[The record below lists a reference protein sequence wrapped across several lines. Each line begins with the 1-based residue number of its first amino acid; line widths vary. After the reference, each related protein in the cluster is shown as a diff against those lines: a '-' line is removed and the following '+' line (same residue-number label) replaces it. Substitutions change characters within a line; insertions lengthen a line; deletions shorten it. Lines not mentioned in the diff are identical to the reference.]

1 MRRRCVKFSTKKS
14 AYCQKC
20 AFPTI
25 RRIDT
30 PKAAGIPKSADG
42 IDTRFRNRTTIP
54 SAHPNA
60 YAPAGFFVFSC
71 RKENAKNL
79 RGGRQDSPR
88 PCPLCAAHRKSPP
101 DAPTQIGTPCVLFLS
116 LNGRAKSQAARRTE
130 TVPHST
136 NEPTDPNESVSIFMS
151 PASPYAG
158 THNRSQRSPHRK
170 TDILLSFLCSF
181 IIPLLSIFGK
191 EASREPGARS
201 LERILRL
208 RRVIEVETSDGQTSD
223 IRLYRCRLR
232 DIFIMRP
239 RAATGQALSIGRG
252 WPRRGRVMGHEC
264 EDCRRRAPA
273 LAFF

>member
-181 IIPLLSIFGK
+181 IIPLLSIFWKG
-191 EASREPGARS
+191 SEPGAWS
-201 LERILRL
+201 SEPGAHSPLEAGHRGR
-208 RRVIEVETSDGQTSD
+208 D
-223 IRLYRCRLR
+223 IRRSDVRHQTLQVSPSRHFYNAAKGRYRSSPLY
-232 DIFIMRP
+232 
-239 RAATGQALSIGRG
+239 
-252 WPRRGRVMGHEC
+252 WERVAPEGSGDGTLNARIVAGGH
-264 EDCRRRAPA
+264 
-273 LAFF
+273 LL